1 MATTKFTCPPQSSA
15 ANSFS
20 NNLVGVQLVTGG
32 GLTQANFEFTT
43 GISEKQNRT
52 FNIGTFSE
60 PINLES
66 INVQNNV
73 EAADILANNYR
84 VFPNYDLSQVTNF
97 TEYGSLV
104 KRMSVSITKI
114 INYFPGGL
122 EINSKTPS
130 FITQETAINISYDP
144 VENDTTFEVY
154 LTSIQNPFEI
164 DYSENADTNM
174 MFSEFEVSPLRNM
187 KLNYKKYVL
196 YLNNQQYPVNYLY
209 PTNSSST
216 TLKLIVD
223 GDPFSGA
230 SFSNSYLVIRP
241 SDFEANKIF
250 NLDFDQVENF
260 LLNRQITPPYTA
272 QFLVPREQEDGRF
285 VITTEL
291 VTWPRAGLWNLDIRS
306 ISFDNYLTKI
316 NDFSFNLDQY
326 TTNIISRFLT
336 TGALKEFDTPDQKF
350 EKLLQIYGRS
360 FDETKAFITTLGNV
374 NSVNYTV
381 GNDIPS
387 QLLKNLAQ
395 TLGWVT
401 NFSPISQEELLQA
414 VFTTQPNTFTG
425 LQIGP
430 TPEEINYQFYRNLI
444 LNSAYLFKSKGT
456 RKSIESL
463 LRMVGAPDAL
473 IDFNEY
479 VYVADQRINMV
490 EFNQQFAEISTGN
503 VVQQL
508 PVLQTNNIFSIQGIQ
523 YTGFTTT
530 STNFTVT
537 TTRNDYPVD
546 VFGCPQ
552 MPVATEDFFFQIG
565 GGWYESTPQHRMPE
579 FAVPTNQV
587 FTGNNP
593 NYQTQL
599 LPFNYGEEYLF
610 RYRQFPY
617 MTLGYKL
624 RRVTDNKKSWIDTTP
639 FLRTSF
645 DGNFNAYYAADEECL
660 VLNVKNVDIMM
671 NPGQGLVYDVWYM
684 SNQYNYP
691 IPEQGLFYT
700 PPSPCY
706 TPPNPYPKLGGVDW
720 TTIVPKPKQKTF
732 FEFAQTFWRN
742 MINTRNRQFITDG
755 KTGGYPTLQSIY
767 WKYLESMTQAGIP
780 NDNFTYQTMIDFVN
794 GMGDYWIR
802 LVEQM
807 VPATTIWNTGVRL
820 ENSIFHR
827 QKFVWRRQ
835 EGCKF
840 VPVPC
845 KPCNLTTQL
854 YVLDCPIQQ
863 VTCPLYPWESDPNMT
878 NFGTVLDTLLNNFF
892 TSQGL
897 NPTDCQINSVQS
909 TWFVDIRI
917 NGAVLTQYE
926 FFNGVGSG
934 QYPTSNQWLTAL
946 ADTFQ
951 SLLTSGYGYNID
963 TADSQIV
970 VFNNNCQPNFD
981 ELQINVGINFDV
993 YCNG

>member
-52 FNIGTFSE
+52 FNIGTFSD

-144 VENDTTFEVY
+144 VENDTTFEIY
-154 LTSIQNPFEI
+154 LTSIQNPFEL

-546 VFGCPQ
+546 LFGCPQ

-767 WKYLESMTQAGIP
+767 WKYLESMTQAGIT

-946 ADTFQ
+946 SDTFQ

>member
-1 MATTKFTCPPQSSA
+1 MAINKFTCPPQSSA
-15 ANSFS
+15 ANQFS

-32 GLTQANFEFTT
+32 GLTQANFNFTT

-52 FNIGTFSE
+52 FTIGTFSD

-66 INVQNNV
+66 MNIENNI
-73 EAADILANNYR
+73 ESADILANNYR
-84 VFPNYDLSQVTNF
+84 VYPNYDLSQVTNF
-97 TEYGSLV
+97 TQYGSLV
-104 KRMSVSITKI
+104 KRMSVSITRI
-114 INYFPGGL
+114 IGFFPAGL
-122 EINSKTPS
+122 EVNSKTPK
-130 FITQETAINISYDP
+130 FITQETAVNISYDS

-154 LTSIQNPFEI
+154 ISSIQNPFEI
-164 DYSENADTNM
+164 DYSENAETNM
-174 MFSEFEVSPLRNM
+174 MFNELPVSPLRNM

-196 YLNNQQYPVNYLY
+196 YLNGTQYPVNYLY

-223 GDPFSGA
+223 GDPFSGS
-230 SFSNSYLVIRP
+230 SFSNDYLVIRP
-241 SDFEANKIF
+241 NDFECNKVF
-250 NLDFDQVENF
+250 NTELDTVENF

-272 QFLVPREQEDGRF
+272 QFIVPREQEDGTF
-285 VITTEL
+285 VLTTEL
-291 VTWPRAGLWNLDIRS
+291 VTWPRAGLWNLDISSVR
-306 ISFDNYLTKI
+306 FDNYLTQI
-316 NDFSFNLDQY
+316 NDFAANLDTY
-326 TTNIISRFLT
+326 STNIISRFLT
-336 TGALKEFDTPDQKF
+336 TGALKEFDTPDQRF
-350 EKLLQIYGRS
+350 EKLLQLYGRS
-360 FDETKAFITTLGNV
+360 FDETKTFIGALGNM
-374 NSVNYTV
+374 NSVHYTV
-381 GNDIPS
+381 QNDIPS

-414 VFTTQPNTFTG
+414 VFTTQPNPFPG

-430 TPEEINYQFYRNLI
+430 TPEELNYQFYRNLI

-456 RKSIESL
+456 RKSIECL
-463 LRMVGAPDAL
+463 LRMVGAPEAL
-473 IDFNEY
+473 TEFNEH

-490 EFNQQFAEISTGN
+490 EFNQQFAEISTGSITT
-503 VVQQL
+503 QL
-508 PVLQTNNIFSIQGIQ
+508 PVLQTNNVFSIQGIQ

-530 STNFTVT
+530 ATNLTVL
-537 TTRNDYPVD
+537 TTRTDYPVD
-546 VFGCPQ
+546 EFGCPK
-552 MPVATEDFFFQIG
+552 MPTPSESYFFQIG
-565 GGWYESTPQHRMPE
+565 GGWYESTPQHNMPE

-599 LPFNYGEEYLF
+599 LPFNYGEEYLY
-610 RYRQFPY
+610 RYRYFPY
-617 MTLGYKL
+617 MDLGFKL
-624 RRVTDNKKSWIDTTP
+624 RKVTENKKSWVDTSP
-639 FLRTSF
+639 FLRTSS
-645 DGNFNAYYAADEECL
+645 DGGFNSYYSVGEECL

-671 NPGQGLVYDVWYM
+671 NPGQGLAYDVWSM
-684 SNQYNYP
+684 SREYNYP

-706 TPPNPYPKLGGVDW
+706 TPPNPYPKVGGVDW

-767 WKYLESMTQAGIP
+767 WKYLDSLAQAGIP
-780 NDNFTYQTMIDFVN
+780 NNNYTYQTMIDFVN

-845 KPCNLTTQL
+845 KPCSLTTQL
-854 YVLDCPIQQ
+854 YVLDCPVQQ
-863 VTCPLYPWESDPNMT
+863 VTCALYPWNSDPNT
-878 NFGTVLDTLLNNFF
+878 TSFGVVLTKTLNDYFISEAINPSDCLLN
-892 TSQGL
+892 TILS
-897 NPTDCQINSVQS
+897 SWV
-909 TWFVDIRI
+909 VDIRV
-917 NGAVLTQYE
+917 NSNVLIQYP
-926 FFNGVGSG
+926 FYSGVGPN
-934 QYPTSNQWLTAL
+934 QYPTSTQWVTAL
-946 ADTFQ
+946 EEAFQ
-951 SLLTSGYGYNID
+951 SLLTSGYSYNID
-963 TADSQIV
+963 TTNDEIV

-981 ELQINVGINFDV
+981 DLQINVGINFQV